1 MGYADGY
8 AVQDE
13 EYGYYPETMS
23 AQNAAHPYP
32 SRLTVPLKG
41 FNLLSDIFLGGR
53 SDLNADRHLLGKMA
67 SVQVYIAALNADQAE
82 CVFRF
87 GESVLPDPNSIAG
100 LVPDCGTSDELDI
113 LFIGDYH
120 DRSPSAHSVTL
131 GGAAAVDVDGAHFDN
146 QGDYITVENFEYA
159 SDGQFSISF
168 WMTKEDCAAGVYEYM
183 YSHAQD
189 PQADIVSVRT

>member
-1 MGYADGY
+1 MIYADGY

-13 EYGYYPETMS
+13 EYGYYPETMNPL
-23 AQNAAHPYP
+23 NAAHPSP
-32 SRLTVPLKG
+32 SRLTQPLKG

-131 GGAAAVDVDGAHFDN
+131 GGAAAVDVEVSLLARACCALYFREGMRSLW
-146 QGDYITVENFEYA
+146 YPLA
-159 SDGQFSISF
+159 SAV
-168 WMTKEDCAAGVYEYM
+168 CAFAVGLGSPCE
-183 YSHAQD
+183 
-189 PQADIVSVRT
+189 DIVGVGSDVADN